1 MGSAML
7 TRNTRVPPAKVTLAY
22 RVIGE
27 AKTHVFTS
35 EDVPGLHIGSHSLE
49 KAFNEAVAAVGE
61 LISHMC
67 GCHVVYQPAVSFRDF
82 VARLEK
88 HDLSAGERLSSKFVV
103 VNRAEQPA
111 RELAH
116 AE

>member
-1 MGSAML
+1 MGSAMS
-7 TRNTRVPPAKVTLAY
+7 RNNRVPPAKVTLAY

-49 KAFNEAVAAVGE
+49 KAFNEAIAALGE
-61 LISHMC
+61 IVSHMC
-67 GCHVVYQPAVSFRDF
+67 GCHVVYQPAISFRDF

-88 HDLSAGERLSSKFVV
+88 RDLPANELLSSKFVV
-103 VNRAEQPA
+103 VTRAEQPA
-111 RELAH
+111 RELAT